1 MSARGRTP
9 SAEEAAIWQAA
20 MKDAKPIVRRGR
32 PAPPEPKPLTVPA
45 AASPASQPLPP
56 VPSAPTAVPLLTTLD
71 RRNAQRLKRGR
82 IKIERRLDL
91 HGHTHAEAHAALAQ
105 FLATATGAGLRSV
118 LVITGKGSAARL
130 RQETLRDLV
139 PRWLGEPGFR
149 RHVIAFHPAAPQH
162 GGAGALYVMLRRERA
177 SA

>member
-1 MSARGRTP
+1 VSAKGRRP
-9 SAEEAAIWQAA
+9 SAEEAALWRAA
-20 MKDAKPIVRRGR
+20 MKDAKPIGHGGR
-32 PAPPEPKPLTVPA
+32 PAPPEPPPPPTPA
-45 AASPASQPLPP
+45 AAPPVLPPASPLP
-56 VPSAPTAVPLLTTLD
+56 LETTLD

-82 IKIERRLDL
+82 INIERRLDL
-91 HGHTHAEAHAALAQ
+91 HGHTHAEAHAALAD
-105 FLATATGAGLRSV
+105 FVVTAVAAGLRSV

-139 PRWLGEPGFR
+139 PRWLGEPRFR
-149 RHVIAFHPAAPQH
+149 RHVIAFHPAAPRH